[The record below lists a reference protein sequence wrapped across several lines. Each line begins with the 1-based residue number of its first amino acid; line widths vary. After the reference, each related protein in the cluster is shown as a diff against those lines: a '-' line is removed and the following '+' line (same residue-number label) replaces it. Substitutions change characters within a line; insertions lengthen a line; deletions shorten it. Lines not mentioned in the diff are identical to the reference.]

1 MKRKLLLFFLVMLL
15 GLGLVVGCSSGG
27 SEGGESNGNGGGTE
41 EKRFKT
47 DEMTIYIRMMEAQDK
62 WFRENIIKPFEQE
75 YGVKINVRTWE
86 TSVDLENVL
95 KLDKDKNTIGLV
107 KTLHSDLVPFV
118 ERGYIMDLETAVG
131 DRYKEDIKEY
141 TDVSMEMATIDGKVY
156 YIPRKIETNTLLFL
170 KSKVQDAVE
179 NWTTFEDEINE
190 MFKEVNG
197 YGLPN
202 GYQLEEDPNEWS
214 WYDLAVVGY
223 YWANTE
229 YDGKKEPKIAHRAQR
244 YEGTVT
250 ELVTKIYQAGGSP
263 EDALVMNSNPVKDTF
278 EWEIFFVD
286 NGIYNPTMWEEEW
299 SGGGIWNAMANGSVY
314 LAFMHQIDAFFI
326 HGGSDPTMTGYL
338 ADPDDMGL
346 AIMPQGFSLELDE
359 NGNPVREGTHG
370 SQLAGFWWGIPT
382 SSPDPELSYELAR
395 WITNAENHK
404 AEAQQFGMMPIR
416 NDIVDNLE
424 VTFQEEWMQEV
435 FDVANRQVEAGVQKI
450 PQVNVWPEY
459 VQLYLDAW
467 YDIVIHKNLPLEE
480 GLDSYQEKAE
490 QLGQ

>member
-1 MKRKLLLFFLVMLL
+1 MKRKFFAVFLIAI
-15 GLGLVVGCSSGG
+15 LVVGIIAGCSGKQNSG
-27 SEGGESNGNGGGTE
+27 SDSGNSDG
-41 EKRFKT
+41 KQFKT

-62 WFRENIIKPFEQE
+62 WFREEIIKPFEKE
-75 YGVKINVRTWE
+75 YGVKINVRTYE

-95 KLDKDKNTIGLV
+95 KLDEGKNTIGLV

-118 ERGYIMDLETAVG
+118 EKGYMMDLETAVG

-141 TDVSMEMATIDGKVY
+141 TDIAVEMGTINEKVY

-170 KSKVQDAVE
+170 KSKVKDAVE
-179 NWTTFEDEINE
+179 NWKVFEDEINE
-190 MFKEVNG
+190 IFKKVNG

-202 GYQLEEDPNEWS
+202 GYELNEDPNEWT

-250 ELVTKIYQAGGSP
+250 ELVTKIYQAGGTP
-263 EDALVMNSNPVKDTF
+263 EDALAFNTDPVKDTF
-278 EWEIFFVD
+278 EWEIFFKE

-299 SGGGIWNAMANGSVY
+299 SGGGIWNAIANGSVY

-326 HGGSDPTMTGYL
+326 HGGSNPTMTGYL
-338 ADPDDMGL
+338 ANPDDMGL
-346 AIMPQGFSLELDE
+346 AIMPKGMSLELDAD
-359 NGNPVREGTHG
+359 GNPVREGTHG
-370 SQLAGFWWGIPT
+370 SQIAGFWWGIPT

-404 AEAQQFGMMPIR
+404 AETQQFGMMPIR
-416 NDIVDNLE
+416 NDIINDLE
-424 VTFQEEWMQEV
+424 GTFKEEWMQEV

-450 PQVNVWPEY
+450 PQVKVWPEY

-467 YDIVIHKNLPLEE
+467 YDIVINNVYGVEDGLEHYKLE
-480 GLDSYQEKAE
+480 ADKLAQ
-490 QLGQ
+490 